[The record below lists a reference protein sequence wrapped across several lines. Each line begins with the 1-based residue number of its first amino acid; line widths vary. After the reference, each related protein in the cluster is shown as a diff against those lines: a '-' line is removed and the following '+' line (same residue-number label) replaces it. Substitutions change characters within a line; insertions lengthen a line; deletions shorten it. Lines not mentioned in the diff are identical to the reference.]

1 MGGPD
6 YPGCGLAVG
15 VERLMML
22 SRTNNKIEN
31 FKKFT
36 TPDSYVAI
44 AVGKENKIK
53 AIEII
58 SKIREKITSSSK
70 LASVDFICRDNLSKG
85 LRYASEKKAA
95 FAIIIGQ
102 EEILN
107 KEVTIKNL
115 QKRTQ
120 KKVKSNNIA
129 EIFNEIEDRY

>member
-1 MGGPD
+1 M
-6 YPGCGLAVG
+6 
-15 VERLMML
+15 EI
-22 SRTNNKIEN
+22 TN
-31 FKKFT
+31 
-36 TPDSYVAI
+36 
-44 AVGKENKIK
+44 
-53 AIEII
+53 
-58 SKIREKITSSSK
+58 KIREAIEKSTTVLDLGQPSEGCT
-70 LASVDFICRDNLSKG
+70 VDFICRDNLSKG

-129 EIFNEIEDRY
+129 EIFNQIEE